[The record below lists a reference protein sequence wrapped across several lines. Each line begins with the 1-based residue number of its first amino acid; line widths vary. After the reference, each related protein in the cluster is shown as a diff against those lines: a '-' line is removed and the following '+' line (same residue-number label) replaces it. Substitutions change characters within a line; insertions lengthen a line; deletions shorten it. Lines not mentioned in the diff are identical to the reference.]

1 MLTAKLLSNYKKTP
15 KVCVIFMAKKKKK
28 KSNTAEAPT
37 GPRTIATNRKA
48 RHDYHIEKRFE
59 AGLSLTGT
67 EIKSVRAGQVTLR
80 EGFVLIRNDE
90 AWLQNVHIAHYA
102 QGNRNNHEEARRRKL
117 LLHRREI
124 EDLHEHVTQR
134 QWTIVPL
141 RMYLN
146 GKGLAKVEIALVR
159 GKQQRDKR
167 QDIAKRDAQREID
180 RAIKQSRY

>member
-1 MLTAKLLSNYKKTP
+1 
-15 KVCVIFMAKKKKK
+15 MAKKKKK
-28 KSNTAEAPT
+28 KSNPNETPS
-37 GPRTIATNRKA
+37 GPRTIAQNRKA
-48 RHDYHIEKRFE
+48 RFDYHIEERFE
-59 AGLSLTGT
+59 AGVMLTGT
-67 EIKSVRAGQVTLR
+67 EIKSVRASQVNLQD
-80 EGFVLIRNDE
+80 GFVLIRNDE

-102 QGNRNNHEEARRRKL
+102 QGNRNNHEESRRRKL

-124 EDLHEHVTQR
+124 NQLYEQVTQR

-141 RMYLN
+141 RMYIT

-167 QDIAKRDAQREID
+167 QDIAKRDAKREID